1 MSDSQELNEIK
12 KRLDAVSGAQIAMQ
26 NVVALLLMTYR
37 GNPQIV
43 SALQEALEFGKANL
57 LASKS
62 SDFKIDAFEETM
74 KSVIA
79 ALS

>member
-1 MSDSQELNEIK
+1 MSGIHEIDEIK
-12 KRLDAVSGAQIAMQ
+12 KQLDAVSGAQIAMQ
-26 NVVALLLMTYR
+26 NVLALLSMTYR

-43 SALQEALEFGKANL
+43 ATLQEAMEFGKANL

>member
-1 MSDSQELNEIK
+1 MSDTKEIEEIK

-26 NVVALLLMTYR
+26 NVLALLLVTYR

-43 SALQEALEFGKANL
+43 STLQQAMEFGKANL

-74 KSVIA
+74 KSVIS